1 MDDKGG
7 LAATLNNIGLAYQY
21 LNDYLNSIEYF
32 SKALKMNEQTGNT
45 YFMVLNHGGLASVY
59 TLQEKY
65 VQSLEHSFKG
75 LKLSEKLGDKSG
87 MGYLSATIGGVYAMM
102 AKKEDKSAL
111 NALFNGD
118 KNKALEKAK
127 EYFESIIVLD
137 KEIGDLYSAC
147 QDYLSLTDIQT
158 MLNDHAGAL
167 DSYKNYSNL
176 KDSVFNIEKDR
187 KLTQTAMEYEF
198 GKKEAAAKA
207 EQHKKDIKQRNLR
220 NTIAG
225 GLISALFFLAV
236 VFRQRNKIS
245 KEKQKSDELLL
256 NILPAKVEEELKK
269 TGSSKAKQFNNVSVI
284 FTDFVNFTGISEQL
298 NPQELVSEIHENFM
312 AFDTIIEKHGLEKIK
327 TIGDAYLAV
336 CGLPH
341 EHPDHAQRVVKAAL
355 DIRNYIAERKGKFQI
370 RIGVNSGSVVAGI
383 VGIKKYAYDIWGDT
397 VNTAHRL
404 ESSGEPDKINISHSI
419 YELIKDDFRFEY
431 RSKIKVKGKGEIDM
445 YFVEG

>member
-1 MDDKGG
+1 MNDKNGIARTLGDIGLFYTDQSDHEKSLEYMLRALKIQEELDDKGG

-32 SKALKMNEQTGNT
+32 SKAVKMNEQTGNT

-198 GKKEAAAKA
+198 GKKEATAKA

-245 KEKQKSDELLL
+245 KEKHKSDELLL

-284 FTDFVNFTGISEQL
+284 FTDFVNFTGISE
-298 NPQELVSEIHENFM
+298 
-312 AFDTIIEKHGLEKIK
+312 
-327 TIGDAYLAV
+327 
-336 CGLPH
+336 
-341 EHPDHAQRVVKAAL
+341 
-355 DIRNYIAERKGKFQI
+355 
-370 RIGVNSGSVVAGI
+370 
-383 VGIKKYAYDIWGDT
+383 
-397 VNTAHRL
+397 
-404 ESSGEPDKINISHSI
+404 
-419 YELIKDDFRFEY
+419 
-431 RSKIKVKGKGEIDM
+431 
-445 YFVEG
+445 